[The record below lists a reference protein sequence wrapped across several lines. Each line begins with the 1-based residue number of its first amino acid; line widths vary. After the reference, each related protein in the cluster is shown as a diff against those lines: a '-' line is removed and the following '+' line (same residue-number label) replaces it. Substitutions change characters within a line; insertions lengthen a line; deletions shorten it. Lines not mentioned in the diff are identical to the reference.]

1 MIQCLQAKN
10 FNETRIFPLM
20 EKIAVERD
28 EQIEALSIQKGWV
41 FLHEHQIIGLLS
53 ILPYIETA
61 GSIYYTAQSN
71 TCHVSRIVLV
81 RPFPLS
87 ILLRA
92 FYAASNCDCFA
103 FPLKLTSTPIPTAER
118 FNQRLGLRPDH
129 NGVYYKV
136 YQSKESLPYWQD

>member
-1 MIQCLQAKN
+1 MQKIDTECDSAIDSLSHK
-10 FNETRIFPLM
+10 FGWIFLNDN
-20 EKIAVERD
+20 K
-28 EQIEALSIQKGWV
+28 
-41 FLHEHQIIGLLS
+41 IIGLLS

-61 GSIYYTAQSN
+61 GSIYYTNRSH
-71 TCHVSRIVLV
+71 TCHVSRIVLT

-92 FYAASNCDCFA
+92 FYTASNCDCFE
-103 FPLKLTSTPIPTAER
+103 FPMKLTSTPIPSAIR
-118 FNQRLGLRPDH
+118 FNTRLGLRTDY